1 MRLGNSLLTL
11 AAGLSTVFAS
21 SPGELSAPTL
31 FRRNGTEDLQ
41 AFKGAVLLKNG
52 EQTSCEVALMYS
64 TFGFVSAACLD
75 FTDDTAKT
83 VNMSTSYEV
92 MISGGLTSSYGRF
105 RASRVTPNPN
115 YDPASYAN
123 NIAILQFDSNGDDF
137 VNYIA
142 SWRADWANMYF
153 VRRSLSSAAGGAWNQ
168 PALTT
173 YNSNLDMADCAKAN
187 TLFMYNQNDLI
198 CNQLTTTSIMNATC
212 SIPYASMYGVID
224 PNAAIA
230 AIYSHS
236 AVYGQGNFCNGNKIY
251 NYYIVM
257 QNYVHWAMS
266 VIGKKAP
273 VFHTRIAEYTENMD
287 ANYSMTIPG
296 NKNVESVLV
305 YGGDLYHLNT
315 TMTGDEES
323 EEMGGLSTGAIIGI
337 LLGLLALLAL
347 LGYFIHKKIKERL
360 ASNRVRRWWFF
371 GRFEKEEK
379 PEHFDPQMTDPN
391 DPHRPSAYPVQF

>member
-153 VRRSLSSAAGGAWNQ
+153 
-168 PALTT
+168 
-173 YNSNLDMADCAKAN
+173 
-187 TLFMYNQNDLI
+187 NDLI

-323 EEMGGLSTGAIIGI
+323 EEKGGLSTGAIIGI